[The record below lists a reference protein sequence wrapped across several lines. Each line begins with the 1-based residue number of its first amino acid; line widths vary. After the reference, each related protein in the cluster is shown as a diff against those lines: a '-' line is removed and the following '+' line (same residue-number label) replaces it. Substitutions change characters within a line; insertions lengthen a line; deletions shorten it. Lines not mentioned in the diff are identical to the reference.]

1 MSTTMAR
8 LVLMVL
14 AMPHAVL
21 GRACM
26 HDVYNGSSFQ
36 LADCTSLDL
45 SCPMQDSRVTPPCDN
60 LLRPSEIAA
69 LASALGTSSESGLLQ
84 EITLRGSPLGAKG
97 LTILAPA
104 FAACAALQTLNLGSC
119 RMGDAGA
126 RSLAQAVLEPSMPA
140 TLRTLRLEHN
150 SISDDGV
157 RSIASA
163 LKQSAA
169 GHAADSSDE
178 TGGNAVGLL
187 DLDLSWNGIGT
198 RGGRYLGEALKDG
211 GALSALRVSWNGLMD
226 RGARAIG
233 EGLSGHPHLKL
244 LDLEHNAIKREGAV
258 ALAKGLRSNSVLAE
272 IWLEHN
278 GVPNATMREVD
289 EALHAAPVAA
299 NEADADGPA
308 DKAYATSR
316 AARNAGGGDDDDIEE
331 ISFDDDVEDA
341 AEAEAEAEAEARE
354 RAEQAAAK
362 AAASSTPCVGVDGG
376 PWDCFEDNCPK
387 PSLGCTDLAGLGV
400 CANRFDDVW
409 ETGAPQGTEGMT
421 VASLC
426 PKACGEC
433 Q

>member
-1 MSTTMAR
+1 
-8 LVLMVL
+8 
-14 AMPHAVL
+14 
-21 GRACM
+21 
-26 HDVYNGSSFQ
+26 
-36 LADCTSLDL
+36 
-45 SCPMQDSRVTPPCDN
+45 
-60 LLRPSEIAA
+60 
-69 LASALGTSSESGLLQ
+69 
-84 EITLRGSPLGAKG
+84 
-97 LTILAPA
+97 
-104 FAACAALQTLNLGSC
+104 
-119 RMGDAGA
+119 
-126 RSLAQAVLEPSMPA
+126 MPA

-244 LDLEHNAIKREGAV
+244 LTSSTTQSRGPLLSR
-258 ALAKGLRSNSVLAE
+258 LRSNSVLAE

-278 GVPNATMREVD
+278 GVPNATCARSTR
-289 EALHAAPVAA
+289 HCTRPVAGTRRTPTA
-299 NEADADGPA
+299 PPIKPTRLRVLRG
-308 DKAYATSR
+308 
-316 AARNAGGGDDDDIEE
+316 AGGGDDDDIEE